1 MSTCGNGCGNGS
13 HLAAVHIQNTPAGGS
28 GSDWNGPTSDSFTP
42 SVPEPSSML
51 LLGSAFVLLGGAMR
65 QQCKRVHKRQKT
77 AMRRQGALQVDF
89 GDPLPCVAMPRHR
102 T

>member
-28 GSDWNGPTSDSFTP
+28 GSDWNGPTSNSFTP

-65 QQCKRVHKRQKT
+65 QHVRGCINAKNCH
-77 AMRRQGALQVDF
+77 A
-89 GDPLPCVAMPRHR
+89 
-102 T
+102 